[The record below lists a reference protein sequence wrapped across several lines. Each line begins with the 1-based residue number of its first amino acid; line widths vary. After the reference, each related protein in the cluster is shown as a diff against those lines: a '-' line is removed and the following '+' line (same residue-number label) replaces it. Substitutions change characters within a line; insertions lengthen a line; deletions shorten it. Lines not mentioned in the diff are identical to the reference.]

1 MDYHYALITMNV
13 LLVFMVATYIQI
25 APIPLVPIHV
35 NVTMDMKVMERPVM
49 TLMNAKAKIH
59 VVNLKYVTT
68 KLVDFD
74 AYVKLD
80 SSQGVRSF

>member
-35 NVTMDMKVMERPVM
+35 NVTMDMKVMERRVV
-49 TLMNAKAKIH
+49 TLMNAKAQIH
-59 VVNLKYVTT
+59 VMNLKNVST

>member
-35 NVTMDMKVMERPVM
+35 IVTMDMKVMERHVM

-59 VVNLKYVTT
+59 VVNLKNVTT

-80 SSQGVRSF
+80 SS

>member
-25 APIPLVPIHV
+25 ALIPLVPIHV
-35 NVTMDMKVMERPVM
+35 NVTMDMKVMERRVM

-59 VVNLKYVTT
+59 VVNLKYVST

-80 SSQGVRSF
+80 SS

>member
-13 LLVFMVATYIQI
+13 LRVFMVATYIQI

-80 SSQGVRSF
+80 SS